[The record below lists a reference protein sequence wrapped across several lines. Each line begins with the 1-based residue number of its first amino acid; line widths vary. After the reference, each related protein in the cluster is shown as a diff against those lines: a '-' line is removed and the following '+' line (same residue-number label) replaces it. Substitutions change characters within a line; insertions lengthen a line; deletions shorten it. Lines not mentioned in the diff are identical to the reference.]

1 MKSNKPLG
9 HENEISNPDFHHPAQ
24 KTSFFQKLKWFA
36 AQRKLHFIF
45 ILLAL
50 FLPFIIVV
58 YSVIIP
64 VGQYQAMPWS
74 GQQTAD
80 TISKKSSKLNKD
92 QKGLVMDI
100 IGMEKEKVFQ
110 ENRLALASQDSIYLL
125 VNLIDS
131 TMNLEIKGVTVRT
144 NSILDLE
151 VSNRF
156 RLISHENIM
165 PWLQKP
171 FTLERALATIPKSPI
186 IVKQAPKDTIEAA
199 KMSTTPEPPKP
210 TAVFFTFYFD
220 RNLVIEVEQVNPPDE
235 ENLDDVKAYRR
246 QKRNE
251 ARRSIWQ
258 SLNSARRA
266 DQPMT
271 IRLIVSE
278 EDAKAIYRAVPM
290 NTHLIL
296 KI

>member
-1 MKSNKPLG
+1 MKSNKPFG
-9 HENEISNPDFHHPAQ
+9 YENEDSSPDFDNSAQ
-24 KTSFFQKLKWFA
+24 KTSFVQKIKWFA
-36 AQRKLHFIF
+36 AQRKLHFVF
-45 ILLAL
+45 IILAL
-50 FLPFIIVV
+50 ILPFIIVV

-74 GQQTAD
+74 EQPTAD
-80 TISKKSSKLNKD
+80 TVSLKSSKLNKD
-92 QKGLVMDI
+92 QKELVLDI
-100 IGMEKEKVFQ
+100 IGIEKEKVFQ
-110 ENRLALASQDSIYLL
+110 QNRLALASQDSIYLL

-144 NSILDLE
+144 NKILDLE

-156 RLISHENIM
+156 RLISHENIL

-199 KMSTTPEPPKP
+199 KMSTTPEPAKP
-210 TAVFFTFYFD
+210 NAVFFTFYFD

-235 ENLDDVKAYRR
+235 ENLDDIKAYRR

-266 DQPMT
+266 DQPMS
-271 IRLIVSE
+271 IKLIVSE

-290 NTHLIL
+290 KTHLIL